1 MMNKYYAEF
10 ILTDLLDEQQLR
22 QAYALM
28 SEERRLRCDKM
39 RSEQDRRACICADM
53 LIRRLAERH
62 LGLSAEKVE
71 LCADEKGKPYIK
83 DADCHIS
90 ISHSGNLVLC
100 ALSPCPIGVDV
111 ERIGVPPQKI
121 AERLEQKF
129 ESNEHFY
136 QFWTAA
142 ESYGKLTGEGVWW
155 ALKQDFLNNK
165 ELNFEHIPCPE
176 GYVATVCVNSDKYH
190 YRTKMLQTAT
200 VLKYSNSTTRD
211 IMNLFG
217 SVLPEDKE
225 KVAKQAIFIVENSK
239 TEQEAYNRIKQLI
252 EQTK

>member
-1 MMNKYYAEF
+1 MMNNNYYTQL
-10 ILTDLLDEQQLR
+10 ILTDLLHEQQLR

-62 LGLSAEKVE
+62 LGLSAESIE

-111 ERIGVPPQKI
+111 EKITQPPRKI
-121 AERLEQKF
+121 VERLGQKF
-129 ESNEHFY
+129 ESDEQFY

-142 ESYGKLTGEGVWW
+142 ESYGKLSGEGVWW
-155 ALKQDFLNNK
+155 ALKQDFFNNK

-176 GYVATVCVNSDKYH
+176 GYVATVC
-190 YRTKMLQTAT
+190 
-200 VLKYSNSTTRD
+200 
-211 IMNLFG
+211 
-217 SVLPEDKE
+217 
-225 KVAKQAIFIVENSK
+225 
-239 TEQEAYNRIKQLI
+239 IKD
-252 EQTK
+252 